1 MLSEE
6 PLSCT
11 HRKTAREQS
20 WYCAH
25 FLPQKYFHSGVRHGC
40 CRGLDDH
47 GGLGELSHKLG
58 AASKMRMMFV
68 VNLTNACMH
77 RCTVA
82 LLHNC
87 IATAGNIVCTA
98 QVRAALPNTEF
109 TILSAPP
116 PGSGAILA
124 GILGLVERNTFQ
136 TELKPAQIR
145 WAATIQVQWIEGL
158 PSPGIASLRWID
170 CVSLSD
176 DIFRGQACKFAYAR
190 RTLMGDWNHAESE
203 GLKEQVSLNTLWEG
217 CTKTTEKRHLP
228 LKGGYLACY

>member
-1 MLSEE
+1 
-6 PLSCT
+6 
-11 HRKTAREQS
+11 
-20 WYCAH
+20 
-25 FLPQKYFHSGVRHGC
+25 
-40 CRGLDDH
+40 
-47 GGLGELSHKLG
+47 
-58 AASKMRMMFV
+58 MRMMFV

-203 GLKEQVSLNTLWEG
+203 GLKEQVSVKTLWEG